1 MKKVLLFILFMGF
14 LFCITGCGE
23 EDPMDD
29 PFIQELDN
37 YSFKDHLQCT
47 KSEGKISYKIDVFQD
62 PETYEVVFGT
72 LTETYDIYPYDKQG
86 KFTGFDPEKEYCS
99 DYEKDTFSKC
109 KADMFNV
116 GGGALLF
123 ELSPK
128 RAVINEEYP
137 SKELI
142 KDTIRKYIPDMSE
155 ETVNRRASTIRG
167 WIQWIIGAQI

>member
-29 PFIQELDN
+29 PFVQELEE

-47 KSEGKISYKIDVFQD
+47 KSEEKISYKIDVFQD
-62 PETYEVVFGT
+62 PETYEVVFGA
-72 LTETYDIYPYDKQG
+72 LTETYDIYPYDNQG
-86 KFTGFDPEKEYCS
+86 NFTGFDPEKEYCS

-116 GGGALLF
+116 GEGEKYNRG
-123 ELSPK
+123 
-128 RAVINEEYP
+128 RARYYYKKDVLNPNEEFD
-137 SKELI
+137 KEALDNLKEI
-142 KDTIRKYIPDMSE
+142 TE
-155 ETVNRRASTIRG
+155 EDGYFCEIFR
-167 WIQWIIGAQI
+167 

>member
-29 PFIQELDN
+29 PFVQELEE

-62 PETYEVVFGT
+62 PETYEVLFGA
-72 LTETYDIYPYDKQG
+72 LTETYDIYPYDNQG
-86 KFTGFDPEKEYCS
+86 NFTGFDPEKEYCS

-116 GGGALLF
+116 GDGEKYNRG
-123 ELSPK
+123 
-128 RAVINEEYP
+128 RARYYYKKDVLNPNEEFD
-137 SKELI
+137 KEALDNLKEI
-142 KDTIRKYIPDMSE
+142 IE
-155 ETVNRRASTIRG
+155 EDNYFCEIFR
-167 WIQWIIGAQI
+167 